1 MSRDFILPG
10 VGMSFKEGFVLGSV
24 GSYGYSVWFSNEEF
38 VPTNFQSSAY
48 GPCMQA
54 VRSNSPA
61 TLTIKALK
69 SGYFIYGG
77 PISSVSVKPLTK
89 KRFEAGATILSYEL
103 SLSNTACVVLAI

>member
-1 MSRDFILPG
+1 MSRDFILPIG
-10 VGMSFKEGFVLGSV
+10 GTSFKEGFVLGSM

-38 VPTNFQSSAY
+38 IPTNFQSSAY

-54 VRSNSPA
+54 VRSSA

-77 PISSVSVKPLTK
+77 PISSVSVKPLAK